1 MINRELIRIKIVQ
14 LTYAYYQNG
23 NNNLE
28 NAEKELLYSLDKA
41 YDLYNYLL
49 DLIVAITDVAAKR
62 TEIAINRHNRGEGPM
77 PSTRL
82 AMNKFAAQLKDNDA
96 LAKWRETQR
105 STWTDDVTTVQDTTV
120 ADDSEDED
128 DNVLGEGENQFT
140 FKVVDKEGNETVFT
154 VNTDKKIVGEAL
166 LDLGLI
172 EGEDGDFGLY
182 VKKVNGILADYDVDQ
197 TYWAFYVNGEY
208 AMSGVDTTTIENGA
222 EYSFKVEK

>member
-1 MINRELIRIKIVQ
+1 MKSTNFKKIV
-14 LTYAYYQNG
+14 A
-23 NNNLE
+23 
-28 NAEKELLYSLDKA
+28 
-41 YDLYNYLL
+41 
-49 DLIVAITDVAAKR
+49 LIICVVLVAAMALMTTGCKNA
-62 TEIAINRHNRGEGPM
+62 TE
-77 PSTRL
+77 
-82 AMNKFAAQLKDNDA
+82 
-96 LAKWRETQR
+96 ETPD
-105 STWTDDVTTVQDTTV
+105 TTDDVTTVQDTTV

>member
-1 MINRELIRIKIVQ
+1 MKMTNLKRLAQLILCVV
-14 LTYAYYQNG
+14 L
-23 NNNLE
+23 
-28 NAEKELLYSLDKA
+28 
-41 YDLYNYLL
+41 
-49 DLIVAITDVAAKR
+49 VAAMALMTTGCKNA
-62 TEIAINRHNRGEGPM
+62 TE
-77 PSTRL
+77 
-82 AMNKFAAQLKDNDA
+82 
-96 LAKWRETQR
+96 ETPD
-105 STWTDDVTTVQDTTV
+105 TTDDVTTVQDTTV
-120 ADDSEDED
+120 ADDSEDDD

-172 EGEDGDFGLY
+172 EGEDGDYGLY

-222 EYSFKVEK
+222 EYSFKIEK

>member
-1 MINRELIRIKIVQ
+1 MKMTNLKRLVQ
-14 LTYAYYQNG
+14 LI
-23 NNNLE
+23 LCVV
-28 NAEKELLYSLDKA
+28 L
-41 YDLYNYLL
+41 
-49 DLIVAITDVAAKR
+49 VAAMALMTTGCKKA
-62 TEIAINRHNRGEGPM
+62 TE
-77 PSTRL
+77 
-82 AMNKFAAQLKDNDA
+82 
-96 LAKWRETQR
+96 ETPD
-105 STWTDDVTTVQDTTV
+105 TTDDVTTVQDTTV
-120 ADDSEDED
+120 ADDSEDDD

-140 FKVVDKEGNETVFT
+140 FKVVDKEGNETVFF

-182 VKKVNGILADYDVDQ
+182 VKKVNGILADYEITK